1 MMDEGKL
8 CDELTVVIK
17 SAMHELITDCNGY
30 KSIVDNQK
38 AKIAEL
44 KEENKRLQADKLK
57 ALNSLKLFCGNT
69 LYSTADLELL
79 NSILWSLEK

>member
-1 MMDEGKL
+1 MDEGKL

-17 SAMHELITDCNGY
+17 SAMRELITDCNGY

-44 KEENKRLQADKLK
+44 EKQLKILKRLLFKVNKELDLYNCHEL
-57 ALNSLKLFCGNT
+57 ALDYIAT
-69 LYSTADLELL
+69 Q
-79 NSILWSLEK
+79 EKSDG